1 MRRLWQGFCAA
12 FWAAY
17 DEASGNAQRR
27 REREAQLAQAQRE
40 LAERMETYRRNA
52 QTLAEAARRRADR
65 VQAQLVEEA
74 VLLDVLVQAK
84 TDGRVH

>member
-1 MRRLWQGFCAA
+1 MRRLWREFRAA

-27 REREAQLAQAQRE
+27 RDREAQLAQAQRE
-40 LAERMETYRRNA
+40 LAERMAAYRRDA
-52 QTLAEAARRRADR
+52 RTLAEAARRRADQ
-65 VQAQLVEEA
+65 VQAQLVDDA
-74 VLLDVLVQAK
+74 AILAALVQAK